1 MLTFSVFLIVL
12 GLLVFIHELG
22 HFLLAKRCGVG
33 VETFSLGFGP
43 RLFGRK
49 RGETD
54 YRISAIPLG
63 GYVKM
68 TGEDPADEDAQ
79 QNDSFA
85 KKSVGAR
92 MKIVIAGPIMNLLLP
107 FILMPLVYLIGI
119 DQPAFLKA
127 PPVIGWVAKDSPAEK
142 AGFQRGDQIVK
153 IGKKEIANWEKA
165 RITFLINPNK
175 NLEVIIIRDNQPQ
188 LLQLTPEFSGIGGYV
203 GLRHKIPPAIGSI
216 SPDMPAAEAGLQQG
230 DLILSI
236 EDKEVSH
243 WIEMAMI
250 IQDHP
255 EKPLLFTI
263 QRAEERFS
271 VTIRPKRNP
280 ETDTGLLGISAPAEE
295 MIFIRH
301 SLWKSIKVGYQIIWD
316 SFLQTF
322 VVLGKLITGGLSM
335 KTLGGPVKIAEMTG
349 EAARLGLSSLIFFI
363 AFLSLQLG
371 ILNLLP
377 IPALDGGYVLF
388 LTLEAILRRPVNR
401 KFREISQQIGIML
414 LLFFILLITY
424 NDIMNILPD
433 YIKEFFNK
441 LFDFF

>member
-1 MLTFSVFLIVL
+1 MLTFGVFLIVL

-22 HFLLAKRCGVG
+22 HFLLAKRCGVR

-43 RLFGRK
+43 RLFGWE

-68 TGEDPADEDAQ
+68 TGEDPADEEAD

-85 KKSVGAR
+85 HKPVGDR
-92 MKIVIAGPIMNLLLP
+92 MKIVIAGPIMNLFLP
-107 FILMPLVYLIGI
+107 FLLMPLVYLIGI

-127 PPVIGWVAKDSPAEK
+127 PAVIGWVTKDSPAEK
-142 AGFQRGDQIVK
+142 SGFKCGDKIVK
-153 IGKKEIANWEKA
+153 IGTKETPNWEKA
-165 RITFLINPNK
+165 RIIFLLNPKK
-175 NLEVIIIRDNQPQ
+175 NLEVEIIRNGQHH
-188 LLQLTPEFSGIGGYV
+188 LLQLLPEFSGIGGYV
-203 GLRHKIPPAIGSI
+203 GLRHKIPPVIGKSY
-216 SPDMPAAEAGLQQG
+216 PDMPAGKAGLQHG
-230 DLILSI
+230 DVIISI
-236 EDKEVSH
+236 DDQAVSH

-250 IQDHP
+250 IQAHP
-255 EKPLLFTI
+255 EEPLLFTI
-263 QRAEERFS
+263 QRGEERFS
-271 VTIRPKRNP
+271 VTIQPKRDP
-280 ETDTGLLGISAPAEE
+280 DTDTGLLGISAPPEE
-295 MIFIRH
+295 MVFIRH
-301 SLWKSIKVGYQIIWD
+301 GLWKSIQAGYQIIGE

-322 VVLGKLITGGLSM
+322 VVLGKLLTGGLSM

-349 EAARLGLSSLIFFI
+349 EAARLGLSSLIYFV

-388 LTLEAILRRPVNR
+388 LSLEAILRRPVNR
-401 KFREISQQIGIML
+401 KFREITQQIGIML

-433 YIKEFFNK
+433 YIKDFFNK
-441 LFDFF
+441 LFNFF